1 MCLPDVDPAEMP
13 NKIDTFGNRCFRASR
28 VSGDSFSDTVDAFRE
43 FSFKHWAS
51 PYIYIYS
58 NRCFRCR
65 AFCQHGVL
73 PTTGPSYRSGA
84 PMARP
89 GAASLMESL
98 NDFCGQ
104 AVGGLESPWRGTD
117 SLARSGTDS
126 GLKARGAVFVVF
138 FHTNLGCLS

>member
-1 MCLPDVDPAEMP
+1 MLTPQRCRTRSIHSATGASEPVESVAILFLTLWMLFVNSHLNIGHLP
-13 NKIDTFGNRCFRASR
+13 I
-28 VSGDSFSDTVDAFRE
+28 
-43 FSFKHWAS
+43 
-51 PYIYIYS
+51 YIYIYS